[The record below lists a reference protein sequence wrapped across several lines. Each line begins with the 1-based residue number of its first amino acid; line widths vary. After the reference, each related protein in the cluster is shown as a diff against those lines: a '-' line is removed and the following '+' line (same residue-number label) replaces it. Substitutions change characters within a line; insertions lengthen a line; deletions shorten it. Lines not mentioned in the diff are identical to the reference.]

1 MNLLDT
7 FFFVS
12 GFVIFI
18 LAFDIS
24 RRQKFNA
31 FHFLVFLGV
40 GIGLLVLTAY
50 PSILALIGKIFGIP
64 RGADVLVYLSI
75 IFLFYF
81 TLLLLAKSEKNRED
95 ITRLVREIS
104 LLESKISDVH
114 SFSQDVS
121 VNEKATTLSQT
132 SKKSTTESVL

>member
-64 RGADVLVYLSI
+64 RGADVLVYFSI

-104 LLESKISDVH
+104 LLESKISETD
-114 SFSQDVS
+114 SFAKGDLFCCGPS
-121 VNEKATTLSQT
+121 V
-132 SKKSTTESVL
+132 